1 MAGRPG
7 RFPVMVLAA
16 LAALG
21 TTGSVAAAGDA
32 GSELYLF
39 NCIACHGAELEGIDG
54 AGPALATS
62 PFVARQSVPG
72 LVGFLR
78 AGRMPD
84 DPASVSGRSM
94 PAFAWLPDADLEVL
108 AAWLKSRGTR

>member
-7 RFPVMVLAA
+7 WLPALLLAA
-16 LAALG
+16 LATFG
-21 TTGSVAAAGDA
+21 TTGSAGAAEDA

-39 NCIACHGAELEGIDG
+39 NCIACHGTGLEGIDG

-62 PFVARQSVPG
+62 PFVARQTVPG
-72 LVGFLR
+72 LVAFLK
-78 AGRMPD
+78 AGRLPD

-94 PAFAWLPDADLEVL
+94 PAFAWLPEADLKAL
-108 AAWLKSRGTR
+108 AAWLKSRSAR